1 MDEQITSQD
10 LVAMPSTSTPSR
22 GKPADY
28 GQEIVRRRFRIAA
41 TRVAFEN
48 KIILDFG
55 CGNGAQTV
63 QFLGTGAK
71 VTAIDI
77 ELRDLQSLRNY
88 LREQNRREILPVHY
102 DGAHLPVASGVIDI
116 VTSFEVLEH
125 VPDEA
130 TALREIHRV
139 LKPGGEIIFSV
150 PNKWW
155 IFETHGAR
163 LPLLKW
169 NRVPFFSWLPR
180 GVHRRF
186 ARARIY
192 RRRDIVRLLQQHS
205 FQVLHTAYVA
215 APMDVLK
222 SPALKRLAR
231 ATFFGQDTTRV
242 ACLATA
248 IFVHGRKL

>member
-1 MDEQITSQD
+1 MHVSFKDKN
-10 LVAMPSTSTPSR
+10 V
-22 GKPADY
+22 
-28 GQEIVRRRFRIAA
+28 
-41 TRVAFEN
+41 
-48 KIILDFG
+48 LDFG
-55 CGNGAQTV
+55 CGNGAQTI
-63 QFLGTGAK
+63 QFLGAGAK
-71 VTAIDI
+71 ICAIDI
-77 ELRDLQSLRNY
+77 DPRDLQILSNH
-88 LREQNRREILPVHY
+88 LRERNRHDILPVQY
-102 DGAHLPVASGVIDI
+102 DGAHLPVASGAMDL

-130 TALREIHRV
+130 AALQEIHRV

-180 GVHRRF
+180 RLHRRF
-186 ARARIY
+186 ANARIY
-192 RRRDIVRLLQQHS
+192 RRREIVRLLQQHR
-205 FQVLHTAYVA
+205 FEILHTAYVA
-215 APMDVLK
+215 APMDVLN

-231 ATFFGQDTTRV
+231 ATLFGQDTTRF

-248 IFVHGRKL
+248 IFIHGRKL